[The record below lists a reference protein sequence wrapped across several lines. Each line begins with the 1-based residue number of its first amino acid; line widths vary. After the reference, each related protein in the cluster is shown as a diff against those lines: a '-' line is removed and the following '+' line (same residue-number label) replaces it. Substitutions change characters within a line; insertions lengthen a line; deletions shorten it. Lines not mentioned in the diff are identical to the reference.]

1 MLVYDVRRTVVGRTR
16 SHRRSLP
23 QRCQPYQQWRALAC
37 ACCWRPRQAR
47 SWSAFFLR
55 ASGLAHRTRT
65 SRAELAPLLH
75 LFLRGARESLLK
87 IKREGYVN
95 KIIERSDLP
104 LTAAERA
111 GTTAGL
117 TVRFADQHTFY
128 SFVAKICNR
137 KAVLTEA
144 EAEAGKMELLV
155 YCGGDMHAAAAY
167 GA

>member
-1 MLVYDVRRTVVGRTR
+1 MRMLLEATPSEELER
-16 SHRRSLP
+16 LFP
-23 QRCQPYQQWRALAC
+23 ACQRPGA
-37 ACCWRPRQAR
+37 
-47 SWSAFFLR
+47 
-55 ASGLAHRTRT
+55 RT

-111 GTTAGL
+111 GTTSGL
-117 TVRFADQHTFY
+117 AVHFADQHTFY

-167 GA
+167 GAQQLGVPLDDVLALVTVHFIDETGEQDALSAVVIGQ